1 MAGHGGLYEG
11 RSLPLT
17 ADINLINLVDVA
29 FTLLVIFMI
38 TAPILQGGVE
48 VQLPQAE
55 VAPLPASEAIVVTI
69 DHEGVIYIGDASVS
83 LDEFRAVIRDV
94 WNQRGSPPVYVRG
107 DERANFGVVLKVI
120 AALKAADITA
130 VGLVAELEAQRRR

>member
-1 MAGHGGLYEG
+1 MARHGGLYED

-48 VQLPQAE
+48 VKLPRAE
-55 VAPLPASEAIVVTI
+55 VAPLPASEAIVVTVNR
-69 DHEGVIYIGDASVS
+69 EGAIYIDDAAVS
-83 LDEFRAVIRDV
+83 LEEFEAAIRDIWV
-94 WNQRGSPPVYVRG
+94 RKGTPAVYVQG
-107 DERANFGVVLKVI
+107 DEGASYGAVLQVI
-120 AALKAADITA
+120 AAITDA
-130 VGLVAELEAQRRR
+130 EIETVGLVAEPKVPRRR

>member
-1 MAGHGGLYEG
+1 MARYGGLYED

-55 VAPLPASEAIVVTI
+55 VAPLPATEAIIVTV
-69 DHEGVIYIGDASVS
+69 DREGAIYIGDASVT
-83 LDEFRAVIRDV
+83 LDEFKAVIRDL
-94 WNQRGSPPVYVRG
+94 WTQKGSPPVYVRG
-107 DERANFGVVLKVI
+107 DEQANFGVVLKVI

-130 VGLVAELEAQRRR
+130 VGLVAELDLQRRR

>member
-1 MAGHGGLYEG
+1 MARYGGLYED

-48 VQLPQAE
+48 VQVPRAE
-55 VAPLPASEAIVVTI
+55 VAPLPATESIVVSVDRDGI
-69 DHEGVIYIGDASVS
+69 IYIGEAQVTFE
-83 LDEFRAVIRDV
+83 EFRSTIRDI
-94 WNQRGSPPVYVRG
+94 WEARGTPAVYVQA
-107 DERANFGVVLKVI
+107 DEAASYGIVLRVI
-120 AALKAADITA
+120 AALKSAEIDA
-130 VGLVAELEAQRRR
+130 VGLVAEPELRRSG

>member
-1 MAGHGGLYEG
+1 MARHGGLYED

-48 VQLPQAE
+48 VTVPRAE
-55 VAPLPASEAIVVTI
+55 VAPLPASEAIVVTV
-69 DHEGVIYIGDASVS
+69 DREGAIYVDDAPVS
-83 LDEFRAVIRDV
+83 LEEFKAAIRDIWV
-94 WNQRGSPPVYVRG
+94 RKGTPAVYVQG
-107 DERANFGVVLKVI
+107 DEAASYGIVLQVI
-120 AALKAADITA
+120 AAIKNAEIES
-130 VGLVAELEAQRRR
+130 VGLVAEPEVTRRR